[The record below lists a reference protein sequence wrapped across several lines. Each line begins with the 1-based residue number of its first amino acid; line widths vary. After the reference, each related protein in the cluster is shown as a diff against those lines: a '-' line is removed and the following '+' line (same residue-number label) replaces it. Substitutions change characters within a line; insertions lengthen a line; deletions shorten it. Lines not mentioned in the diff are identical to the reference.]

1 MLQMRFQASAC
12 IASGVV
18 FWYSTLLS
26 TDASIKDEKGSI
38 RDEKSQSYQS
48 CSAAEDNSND
58 EKLACNKMKEQY

>member
-26 TDASIKDEKGSI
+26 TTASIKDEKGSI
-38 RDEKSQSYQS
+38 RDEKSRSYQS
-48 CSAAEDNSND
+48 CSAAEDN
-58 EKLACNKMKEQY
+58 